1 MTTDLPFHEGGISD
15 DVNSTSTEVMAVP
28 DLDEGTVVSALD
40 LLAHWWSR
48 PESDEVAI
56 WNSGCDLEEQVCD
69 SMPERPDRLSLVIDD
84 IPALLEEY
92 ERLFIGPGP
101 VPCPPYE
108 SYWRTDVPADI
119 RSTLMGPC
127 TADLNRL
134 YAELGLELAPSRGEL
149 PDHVAIEFEAL
160 AFALSLEG
168 VSTVAQSLFFDHV
181 KKWLPRLCRAVARE
195 AETLFYK
202 QLADVTVAWLDPI
215 QSYFESIVMSDSTA
229 G

>member
-1 MTTDLPFHEGGISD
+1 MMTDIPLHERDTSD
-15 DVNSTSTEVMAVP
+15 GADSTSSQVKTVP
-28 DLDEGTVVSALD
+28 DLDEGTAISALD

-48 PESDEVAI
+48 PACDEVAT
-56 WNSGCDLEEQVCD
+56 WRSAAELEEQVC
-69 SMPERPDRLSLVIDD
+69 SRMSEQPDRLSQVIGD

-108 SYWRTDVPADI
+108 SYWRIDVSADI
-119 RSTLMGPC
+119 RNTLMGPC

-134 YAELGLELAPSRGEL
+134 YGELGLQLAPSGGEL

-168 VSTVAQSLFFDHV
+168 VPTVAKSLFFDHV

-195 AETLFYK
+195 AETPFYK
-202 QLADVTVAWLDPI
+202 QLTDVTMAWLGPI
-215 QSYFESIVMSDSTA
+215 QCYFESIVMSDSTA